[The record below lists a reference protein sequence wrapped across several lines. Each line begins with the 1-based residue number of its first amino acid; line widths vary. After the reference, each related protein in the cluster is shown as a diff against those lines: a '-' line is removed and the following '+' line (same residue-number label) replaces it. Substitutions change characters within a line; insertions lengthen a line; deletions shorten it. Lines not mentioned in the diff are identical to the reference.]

1 MTVFVRVRLD
11 NGSEASVS
19 AAFAELHRLTP
30 LGKKEAAAFGVALDP
45 KHPVRK
51 SSSPAR
57 ADDTTP
63 KEK

>member
-1 MTVFVRVRLD
+1 MTEFVRVRLD

-19 AAFAELHRLTP
+19 AAFAKRHGLTP
-30 LGKKEAAAFGVALDP
+30 LTKKVAASNGVALDP

-63 KEK
+63 KEN